1 VVAAVCGAAPAWR
14 GASVDP
20 QDALRGGRGGG
31 LGRSQH
37 RTLRT
42 LVVFEIALSLV
53 LLIGAGLVLKGF
65 AGLLRNDPGFETA
78 HVLTLRVAVPAASY
92 ANRPAV
98 PAFLE
103 PALDAVTALPQ
114 VESAGAI
121 SAPPYLNWGINGNI
135 RYEGQPND
143 DPTRFPVVEQRSATP
158 SYFGVTKQRLVSGRL
173 LNASDDENPATPP
186 VVVVNQALVK
196 RDFRGENPV
205 GRRFYTS
212 DTSFATIVGV
222 VSDVRNAGPIAEP
235 APEMYW
241 SYRQSDLSAA
251 SFPLMIRVK
260 GDDPTAVV
268 GAVRAAIRKVDPQA
282 AVSQERPMTEV
293 IAKALGRPRF
303 YFSLLGTFAAV
314 ALLLAL
320 AGLYGVLSY
329 VVAQRTR
336 ELGIR
341 TALGSSTVGLV
352 ALVTRDGLTLVGA
365 GIVLGL
371 AGGAAVTRLM
381 AFMLYGV
388 SPLDVATWSAAA
400 LLMLAAGALA
410 SLVPA
415 RRATRVDPTIAIRTE

>member
-1 VVAAVCGAAPAWR
+1 VCGAAPAWR

-42 LVVFEIALSLV
+42 LVVFEIALSVV

-78 HVLTLRVAVPAASY
+78 HVLTLRVAVPAAAY
-92 ANRPAV
+92 ADRPAV
-98 PAFLE
+98 PRFLE
-103 PALDAVTALPQ
+103 PALEAIAANPQ
-114 VESAGAI
+114 VESAGAS
-121 SAPPYLNWGINGNI
+121 SAPPYVNWGINTSI
-135 RYEGQPND
+135 RYEGVPND
-143 DPTRFPVVEQRSATP
+143 DPTRFPVVEQRSVTP
-158 SYFGVTKQRLVSGRL
+158 GYFAVTKQRLISGRL
-173 LNASDDENPATPP
+173 LNASDDESPTSPP

-196 RDFRGENPV
+196 RDFHGESPV

-222 VSDVRNAGPIAEP
+222 VSDVRNAGPIADP

-241 SYRQSDLSAA
+241 TYRQSALGST
-251 SFPLMIRVK
+251 SFPLMVRVR
-260 GDDPTAVV
+260 GSDATAVV
-268 GAVRAAIRKVDPQA
+268 GAVRAAIRRVDPQA
-282 AVSQERPMTEV
+282 ALSQELPMTDV

-341 TALGSSTVGLV
+341 TALGSSSSGLL
-352 ALVTRDGLTLVGA
+352 ALVTRDGLTLVGL
-365 GIVLGL
+365 GIALGL

-388 SPLDVATWSAAA
+388 SPLDVMTWAAAA

-415 RRATRVDPTIAIRTE
+415 RRATRVDPTIAIRAE